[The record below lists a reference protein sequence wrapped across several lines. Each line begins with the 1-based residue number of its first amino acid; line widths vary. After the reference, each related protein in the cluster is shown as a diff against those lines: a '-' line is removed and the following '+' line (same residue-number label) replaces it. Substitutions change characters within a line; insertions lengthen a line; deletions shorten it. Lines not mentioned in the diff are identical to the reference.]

1 MGNAWLKFLAEER
14 NSPENKDVHPMKLAT
29 TVKHR
34 YPQWKRDNNI
44 ADKHIDNNNNTQNKR
59 RKSRRKSR
67 RNNKTRRWR

>member
-29 TVKHR
+29 EVKHR

-44 ADKHIDNNNNTQNKR
+44 ADSNNTQNKR
-59 RKSRRKSR
+59 QKSRRNKSSRKSRR
-67 RNNKTRRWR
+67 NKTRRWR